1 MINMLFGKVK
11 VIRCTY
17 VLWLNNSHPT
27 LSLIACLN
35 VSTCY
40 LATYL
45 HVNYDDK
52 YKITHFI
59 DIRRL

>member
-1 MINMLFGKVK
+1 MSDSYDYILFGEVE

-17 VLWLNNSHPT
+17 VLWLNNSHST

-35 VSTCY
+35 VSTDY

-45 HVNYDDK
+45 HIKVK
-52 YKITHFI
+52 
-59 DIRRL
+59 